1 MTASSSGEHYL
12 PTAAAPAAV
21 EPAGARADAPGTAFG
36 VRGALDVDGVPFH
49 RLSVVVPMYNEIENA
64 APLIDEVQ
72 AALADYPFPWE
83 LLVVDDGSRDGTGA
97 ALEQHGAGVGPH
109 IRVIRLWRNFR
120 QTAAMQAGIDAARG
134 DVIVTMDGDLQND
147 PRDIPKLVARLLQ
160 GDLDFVA
167 GWRKYRQDGFWLR
180 KFPSR
185 IANSLIR
192 KSTGLQFNDLGCSLK
207 AFRGSVLREVRLYGE
222 MHRFIPAWL
231 ATVTSPQ
238 RMDEVPVNHRARVAG
253 TSKYGLS
260 RTFRVITDLLA
271 MHFFLNYGTRP
282 GHFFGGIGLFTGS
295 AGGLILAWLAA
306 CKFILGQTIGGR
318 PLLTLGFFMV
328 IAGLQLLLTG
338 VLAELLIRIY
348 YDGRH
353 AQPYHHGR
361 SPGPAEDAAWHTVR

>member
-1 MTASSSGEHYL
+1 MTASSTGEHYL
-12 PTAAAPAAV
+12 PSASLSAADVGGAHSDSPAS
-21 EPAGARADAPGTAFG
+21 AFG

-49 RLSVVVPMYNEIENA
+49 RLSVVVPMYNEIENV

-72 AALADYPFPWE
+72 AALDAYPFPWE
-83 LLVVDDGSRDGTGA
+83 LLVVDDGSRDGTGQ
-97 ALEQHGAGVGPH
+97 ALEQHGATVGPH

-160 GDLDFVA
+160 ADLDFVA
-167 GWRKYRQDGFWLR
+167 GWRKDRQDGFWLR

-260 RTFRVITDLLA
+260 RTFRVITDLLS

-295 AGGLILAWLAA
+295 VGGVILAWLAVE
-306 CKFILGQTIGGR
+306 KFVMGQSIGGR
-318 PLLTLGFFMV
+318 PLLTMGFFLV

-353 AQPYHHGR
+353 AQPYHHGNGIAP
-361 SPGPAEDAAWHTVR
+361 SDDAGWHSLR

>member
-1 MTASSSGEHYL
+1 VNDRFNEQ
-12 PTAAAPAAV
+12 APAS
-21 EPAGARADAPGTAFG
+21 
-36 VRGALDVDGVPFH
+36 VPT
-49 RLSVVVPMYNEIENA
+49 RPSLSIVIPMYREQDNVAPMVARVHEGLA
-64 APLIDEVQ
+64 AY
-72 AALADYPFPWE
+72 AGPWE
-83 LLVVDDGSRDGTGA
+83 LICVDDGSLDETGKRLLVEA
-97 ALEQHGAGVGPH
+97 AKYGPH
-109 IRVIRLWRNFR
+109 VRVIRFARNNG
-120 QTAAMQAGIDAARG
+120 QTMAMQAGIDAARG

-167 GWRKYRQDGFWLR
+167 GWRKFRQDGFWLR

-185 IANSLIR
+185 IANALIR

-260 RTFRVITDLLA
+260 RTFRVITDLLS

-295 AGGLILAWLAA
+295 VGGAILAWLGVQ
-306 CKFILGQTIGGR
+306 KLFLGQSIGGR

-353 AQPYHHGR
+353 AQPYHHGKG
-361 SPGPAEDAAWHTVR
+361 SAPSDDAGWHSNR

>member
-1 MTASSSGEHYL
+1 MTASSLAEAI
-12 PTAAAPAAV
+12 PTQ
-21 EPAGARADAPGTAFG
+21 PAGAA
-36 VRGALDVDGVPFH
+36 VDGVPFH

-64 APLIDEVQ
+64 APLIDEVD
-72 AALADYPFPWE
+72 AALRDYPFPWE
-83 LLVVDDGSRDGTGA
+83 LVVVDDGSRDGTGQK
-97 ALEQHGAGVGPH
+97 LEDHGRTVGPH

-120 QTAAMQAGIDAARG
+120 QTAAMQAGIDASRG

-147 PRDIPKLVARLLQ
+147 PRDIPKLVAKLLQ
-160 GDLDFVA
+160 DDLDLVA
-167 GWRKYRQDGFWLR
+167 GWRKDRQDGFWLR
-180 KFPSR
+180 KVPSR
-185 IANSLIR
+185 IANHLIR

-282 GHFFGGIGLFTGS
+282 GHFFGGIGLATGS
-295 AGGLILAWLAA
+295 IGGLILAWLAVL
-306 CKFILGQTIGGR
+306 KIMGQAIGGR
-318 PLLTLGFFMV
+318 PLLSLGFFLV
-328 IAGLQLLLTG
+328 VAGLQLLLTG

-353 AQPYHHGR
+353 AQPYHHGDKAA
-361 SPGPAEDAAWHTVR
+361 PADAAGWHTPR

>member
-1 MTASSSGEHYL
+1 MTASSLAEL
-12 PTAAAPAAV
+12 PVLPAAG
-21 EPAGARADAPGTAFG
+21 EA
-36 VRGALDVDGVPFH
+36 VDGVPFH

-64 APLIDEVQ
+64 VPLIDEVQ
-72 AALADYPFPWE
+72 AALASYPFPWE
-83 LLVVDDGSRDGTGA
+83 LIVVDDGSRDGTGR
-97 ALEQHGAGVGPH
+97 ALEEHGLVVGPH
-109 IRVIRLWRNFR
+109 IRVVRLWRNFR
-120 QTAAMQAGIDAARG
+120 QTAAMQAGIDASRG

-147 PRDIPKLVARLLQ
+147 PRDIPKLVAKLLQ
-160 GDLDFVA
+160 DDLDLVA
-167 GWRKYRQDGFWLR
+167 GWRKNRQDGFFLR
-180 KFPSR
+180 KLPSR
-185 IANSLIR
+185 IANHLIR

-282 GHFFGGIGLFTGS
+282 GHFFGGIGLATGS
-295 AGGLILAWLAA
+295 IGGLILAWMGAL
-306 CKFILGQTIGGR
+306 KLMGQSVGGR
-318 PLLTLGFFMV
+318 PALALGFFLV

-338 VLAELLIRIY
+338 VVAELLIRIY

-353 AQPYHHGR
+353 AQPYHHGDKAG
-361 SPGPAEDAAWHTVR
+361 PGDAAAWHTTR

>member
-1 MTASSSGEHYL
+1 MTASSSAEHYL
-12 PTAAAPAAV
+12 PSTPAPAVV
-21 EPAGARADAPGTAFG
+21 ENGGAHAADPGNAFG

-231 ATVTSPQ
+231 A
-238 RMDEVPVNHRARVAG
+238 
-253 TSKYGLS
+253 
-260 RTFRVITDLLA
+260 
-271 MHFFLNYGTRP
+271 
-282 GHFFGGIGLFTGS
+282 
-295 AGGLILAWLAA
+295 A

-353 AQPYHHGR
+353 AQPYPPGR
-361 SPGPAEDAAWHTVR
+361 LSAPSDDAAWHSNR

>member
-1 MTASSSGEHYL
+1 MTASS
-12 PTAAAPAAV
+12 TAELTPPAAV
-21 EPAGARADAPGTAFG
+21 H
-36 VRGALDVDGVPFH
+36 GVPFH

-64 APLIDEVQ
+64 VPLIDEVQ

-83 LLVVDDGSRDGTGA
+83 LVVVDDGSRDGTAG
-97 ALEQHGAGVGPH
+97 ALEQRGREVGPH

-147 PRDIPKLVARLLQ
+147 PRDIPKLVAKLLRD
-160 GDLDFVA
+160 DLDLVA
-167 GWRKYRQDGFWLR
+167 GWRKNRQDGFLLR
-180 KFPSR
+180 KLPSR
-185 IANSLIR
+185 IANHLIR

-231 ATVTSPQ
+231 ATVTSPA

-271 MHFFLNYGTRP
+271 MHLFLNYGSRP
-282 GHFFGGIGLFTGS
+282 GHFFGGIGLATGS
-295 AGGLILAWLAA
+295 VGGLILAWMAVLKIFGQSVGSRPALA
-306 CKFILGQTIGGR
+306 
-318 PLLTLGFFMV
+318 LGFFLV

-348 YDGRH
+348 YDGKH
-353 AQPYHHGR
+353 AQPYHHGQSAR
-361 SPGPAEDAAWHTVR
+361 PDDDAAWHRAP

>member
-1 MTASSSGEHYL
+1 MTASSTGEHYL
-12 PTAAAPAAV
+12 PSASLPAA
-21 EPAGARADAPGTAFG
+21 EAGASRNEAAVGAFG
-36 VRGALDVDGVPFH
+36 VHGALDVGGVPFH
-49 RLSVVVPMYNEIENA
+49 RLSVVVPMYNEVENA
-64 APLIDEVQ
+64 QPLIDEVH
-72 AALADYPFPWE
+72 AALAGYPFPWE
-83 LLVVDDGSRDGTGA
+83 LLVVDDGSRDGTGQ
-97 ALEQHGAGVGPH
+97 ALESHGAKVGPH

-147 PRDIPKLVARLLQ
+147 PRDIPKLVARLLT
-160 GDLDFVA
+160 GDLDLVA
-167 GWRKYRQDGFWLR
+167 GWRKDRQDGFWLR
-180 KFPSR
+180 KVPSR
-185 IANSLIR
+185 IANHLIR

-260 RTFRVITDLLA
+260 RTFRVITDLLS

-282 GHFFGGIGLFTGS
+282 GHFFGGIGLATGGVGF
-295 AGGLILAWLAA
+295 A
-306 CKFILGQTIGGR
+306 ILGWLTVLKITGQAIGGR
-318 PLLTLGFFMV
+318 PLLTLGFFLV

-338 VLAELLIRIY
+338 VVAELLIRIY

-353 AQPYHHGR
+353 AQPYHHGQGEAP
-361 SPGPAEDAAWHTVR
+361 SDDAAWHLQR

>member
-1 MTASSSGEHYL
+1 MTASSLDEL
-12 PTAAAPAAV
+12 PAPAA
-21 EPAGARADAPGTAFG
+21 PGEA
-36 VRGALDVDGVPFH
+36 VDGVPFH

-64 APLIDEVQ
+64 ANLVDEVD
-72 AALADYPFPWE
+72 AALAGYPFPWE
-83 LLVVDDGSRDGTGA
+83 LVVVDDGSRDGTGQK
-97 ALEQHGAGVGPH
+97 LVEHGRQVGPH
-109 IRVIRLWRNFR
+109 IRVVRLWRNFR

-147 PRDIPKLVARLLQ
+147 PRDIPKLVAKLLQ
-160 GDLDFVA
+160 DDLDLVA
-167 GWRKYRQDGFWLR
+167 GWRKNRQDGFWLR

-185 IANSLIR
+185 IANHLIR

-282 GHFFGGIGLFTGS
+282 GHFFGGIGLATGS
-295 AGGLILAWLAA
+295 VGGLILAWMAA
-306 CKFILGQTIGGR
+306 LKIMGQSVGGR
-318 PLLTLGFFMV
+318 PALALGFFLV

-353 AQPYHHGR
+353 AQPYHHGDKAV
-361 SPGPAEDAAWHTVR
+361 PGEDAGWHTAR

>member
-1 MTASSSGEHYL
+1 MTASSTGEHYL
-12 PTAAAPAAV
+12 PSAPAPAAAG
-21 EPAGARADAPGTAFG
+21 ESGGAHAAGAPTAFG
-36 VRGALDVDGVPFH
+36 SHGALEVNGVPFH
-49 RLSVVVPMYNEIENA
+49 RLSLVVPMYNEVENA

-72 AALADYPFPWE
+72 ASLADYPFPWE
-83 LLVVDDGSRDGTGA
+83 LIVVDDGSRDGTGA
-97 ALEQHGAGVGPH
+97 ALEKHGATVGPH

-120 QTAAMQAGIDAARG
+120 QTAAMQAGIDASRG

-147 PRDIPKLVARLLQ
+147 PRDIPKLVARLLT
-160 GDLDFVA
+160 GDLDLVA
-167 GWRKYRQDGFWLR
+167 GWRKDRQDGFWLR
-180 KFPSR
+180 KVPSR
-185 IANSLIR
+185 IANHLIR

-231 ATVTSPQ
+231 ATVTSPA
-238 RMDEVPVNHRARVAG
+238 RMDEVPVHHRARVAG

-260 RTFRVITDLLA
+260 RTFRVITDLLS

-282 GHFFGGIGLFTGS
+282 GHFFGGIGLATGGV
-295 AGGLILAWLAA
+295 GGLILAWMAVL
-306 CKFILGQTIGGR
+306 KITGQAIGGR
-318 PLLTLGFFMV
+318 PLLTLGFFLV

-353 AQPYHHGR
+353 AQPYHHGQGAVP
-361 SPGPAEDAAWHTVR
+361 SDDAEWHSLR